1 MGIIKIKIQQRYS
14 EAFSHDI
21 SLSFQLEPCFST
33 TDCPFLPGKPWIGTP
48 AQCIH
53 PAPPLLKGKPRGGIC
68 WICTFSTRNPRI
80 MGNTKWFAV
89 ISFFKMF
96 SSLMFSLNMKSVC
109 SGAGSQGSELHPRTE
124 ALLRQDKPLAVPSPQ
139 RGDGG
144 DAGLSELLGVG
155 EGACLTGTDF
165 PPLS

>member
-1 MGIIKIKIQQRYS
+1 MGTIKIKIQQRYS

-33 TDCPFLPGKPWIGTP
+33 TDCPFLPGKPLDRDPCPVHSPST
-48 AQCIH
+48 
-53 PAPPLLKGKPRGGIC
+53 PLLKGKPRGGIC

-96 SSLMFSLNMKSVC
+96 SSLMFSLHIKSVC
-109 SGAGSQGSELHPRTE
+109 SGAGSRGSELHPRTE
-124 ALLRQDKPLAVPSPQ
+124 ALLRQDKPLVVPSPQ
-139 RGDGG
+139 RGVGG

-155 EGACLTGTDF
+155 EGACLTRTDF